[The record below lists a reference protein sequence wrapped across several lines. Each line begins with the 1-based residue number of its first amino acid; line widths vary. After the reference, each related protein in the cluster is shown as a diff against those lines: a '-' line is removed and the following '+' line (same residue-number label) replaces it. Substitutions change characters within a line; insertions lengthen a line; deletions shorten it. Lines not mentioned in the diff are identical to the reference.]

1 MYYAFVLIIQSKL
14 AELAMLYFDIA
25 TFYTKSLDSNIL
37 HKVTGVTHE
46 TKRNK
51 VAVFQLF

>member
-25 TFYTKSLDSNIL
+25 TGYIKSLDNNIL

-51 VAVFQLF
+51 VAIFQLF